1 MILTGTTCEVIILD
15 REQVKKLFKFLA
27 SIYPNFV
34 VSSHK
39 LNVWARMMK
48 DMDYKRVMAKA
59 EQHAI
64 ENKFPPT
71 VAEIAA
77 YAPEENK
84 HLEQMREW
92 QREAEQVPDHVKQQ
106 FRQKMIDL
114 IQEKSQ

>member
-1 MILTGTTCEVIILD
+1 MILTGITCEVIILD

-27 SIYPNFV
+27 SIYPNFE

-39 LNVWARMMK
+39 LNVWARMMR

-71 VAEIAA
+71 IADIAA
-77 YAPEENK
+77 YAPPENETLK
-84 HLEQMREW
+84 KMEQWRK
-92 QREAEQVPDHVKQQ
+92 EAEQVPTEVKLRFREKMQQ
-106 FRQKMIDL
+106 L
-114 IQEKSQ
+114 IREKGK